1 MCQSIETCSTKTSVM
16 LHLRDPPGSKNC
28 NMLKL
33 HEFLYL
39 ASCVDLITK
48 WLDDLSM
55 KELMKGFREL
65 KGFYSKSRVKFPPKR
80 SSVAVPTN
88 YQVYSPLP
96 PHIPFLADFCY
107 ISIPLPTNPKFVL
120 KQQRIT

>member
-28 NMLKL
+28 NITKL

-88 YQVYSPLP
+88 YQFYSPPYP
-96 PHIPFLADFCY
+96 PHPFFVRFFF
-107 ISIPLPTNPKFVL
+107 ISIPPPTNPKFVL